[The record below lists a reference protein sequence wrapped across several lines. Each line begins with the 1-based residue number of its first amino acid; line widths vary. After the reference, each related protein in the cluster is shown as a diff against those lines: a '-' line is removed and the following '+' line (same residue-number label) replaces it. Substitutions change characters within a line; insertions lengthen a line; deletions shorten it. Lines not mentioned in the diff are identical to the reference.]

1 MLTAADVRGYVTT
14 ALEDDDLERLL
25 SAAYQAIVAF
35 AGPAGNVAELITPHG
50 DLLMLAFRASAVV
63 SVAEQTGIDTTLAT
77 DDYALVGDQTLR
89 RLRTGTNPYHCW
101 RGRVAVTY
109 TPLDDDENRDRVAL
123 ALVEQDLNQNPGL
136 TGQRL
141 GDWQESFAP
150 DSAYHQDRAAIIAS
164 LYPMFAAA

>member
-1 MLTAADVRGYVTT
+1 
-14 ALEDDDLERLL
+14 
-25 SAAYQAIVAF
+25 
-35 AGPAGNVAELITPHG
+35 
-50 DLLMLAFRASAVV
+50 MLALRASALV
-63 SVAEQTGIDTTLAT
+63 SVVEQVNATDTTLAT
-77 DDYALVGDQTLR
+77 DDYQLVGDQTLR

-141 GDWQESFAP
+141 GEWQESFAP
-150 DSAYHQDRAAIIAS
+150 DSSYHADRAAIIAS
-164 LYPMFAAA
+164 LFSPFMAA